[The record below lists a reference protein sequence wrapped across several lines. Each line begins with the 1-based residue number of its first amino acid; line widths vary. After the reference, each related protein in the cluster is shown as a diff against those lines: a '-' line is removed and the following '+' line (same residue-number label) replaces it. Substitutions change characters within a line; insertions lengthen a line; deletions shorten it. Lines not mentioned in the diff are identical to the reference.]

1 MKKTVFY
8 ISLCAFYFWQTA
20 SASELTF
27 PEVKTK
33 KAIANENPSTILQK
47 AHKAYLNEKYT
58 KAMKLYKKYLRTHL
72 KDFDV
77 WNLFSATLYHTGNPR
92 DALKY
97 LKKSYPFTK
106 NKTQNFY
113 YQALCYDALGDFKK
127 GKIPTSSNSKRL
139 KTLLVLFLQ
148 LNWPLSITKKKITTC
163 PYTGLHNI

>member
-27 PEVKTK
+27 PEVKTQ

-97 LKKSYPFTK
+97 LKK
-106 NKTQNFY
+106 
-113 YQALCYDALGDFKK
+113 A
-127 GKIPTSSNSKRL
+127 
-139 KTLLVLFLQ
+139 TLLLRIRHRTFT
-148 LNWPLSITKKKITTC
+148 TKLCVMMLLEILKRQNT
-163 PYTGLHNI
+163 N